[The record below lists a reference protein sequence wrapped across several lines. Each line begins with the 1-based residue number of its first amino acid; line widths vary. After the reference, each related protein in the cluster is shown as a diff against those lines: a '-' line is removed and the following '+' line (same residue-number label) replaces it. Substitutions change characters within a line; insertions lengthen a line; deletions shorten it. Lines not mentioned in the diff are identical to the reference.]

1 MGKKRDQ
8 SDTISLPPRLPKSGE
23 ELERVIIAPAEAVH
37 GGRVYEAAR
46 RWGIAPEEVI
56 DFSANINPLG
66 PPSGLLAALEKG
78 FTAVSLRSYPDSHAF
93 VSALAEKH
101 GVDLGEIV
109 IGPGSAALLF
119 AALRALLPATALV
132 IEPCFEEYFRAC
144 AAVGAQVTRLRL
156 RKENGFAPDF
166 FALTRIIEA
175 RQCDL
180 LILNSPHN
188 PTGRLYAREDLI
200 PLLDAAEA
208 NNVAVLL
215 DEAFID
221 YAPQASLIHVAAT
234 TSRLIVL
241 RSLTKFYAIPGLRV
255 GYAVCSPDMA
265 ATIRRQFDPWPVST
279 VALEAGRAAL
289 VEDEYERVSCSV
301 NTQAREEF
309 AAALSEIGL
318 SVFPSDADF
327 LLVGLSKGS
336 GAELAEW
343 LESSR
348 ILIRRLDSFSGLG
361 DAYIRLAVRSSEDN
375 LRLVSLVETWLGGS
389 AKEQ

>member
-1 MGKKRDQ
+1 MAVKKA
-8 SDTISLPPRLPKSGE
+8 SNK
-23 ELERVIIAPAEAVH
+23 LEPADAAH

-66 PPSGLLAALEKG
+66 PPPGALAAIENCL
-78 FTAVSLRSYPDSHAF
+78 APARLRTYPDTHAF
-93 VSALAEKH
+93 ISALADKH
-101 GVDLGEIV
+101 GVASNEIV
-109 IGPGSAALLF
+109 VGAGSAALMF
-119 AALRALLPATALV
+119 ASLRALNPATVAVL
-132 IEPCFEEYFRAC
+132 EPCFDEYFRAC
-144 AAVGAQVTRLRL
+144 AAVEAQVTRIRL
-156 RKENGFAPDF
+156 TEKNNFAPDF
-166 FALTRIIEA
+166 GALARLIET

-180 LILNSPHN
+180 VILNSPHN
-188 PTGRLYAREDLI
+188 PTGRLYAREDLMA
-200 PLLDAAEA
+200 LLDVAEA
-208 NNVAVLL
+208 NDVAVLL

-221 YAPQASLIHVAAT
+221 YAPQASLLHVAAT

-255 GYAVCSPDMA
+255 GYAVCSSDMA
-265 ATIRRQFDPWPVST
+265 VSINRQLDVWPVST

-289 VEDEYERVSCSV
+289 VEDEYERVSRSV
-301 NTQAREEF
+301 NAEARKEF

-318 SVFPSDADF
+318 SVFPSDANF
-327 LLVGLSKGS
+327 LLVGLSRGS

-375 LRLVSLVETWLGGS
+375 LRLVSLVDTWLGGS
-389 AKEQ
+389 AKE